1 MKKIVFSILFFSMI
15 FGYCVTF
22 EVDISNAEIPDGN
35 YIVLMNGS
43 WNGWNWG
50 YELTE
55 TDNSDIYTGTFCG
68 FNNGEYQYVHSIT
81 GDFDSWSGWG
91 LVGNPPLSSNC
102 DFNPNDSYQNY
113 GFTINNN
120 DIITQLNAW
129 NCCGVNECSN
139 WDGCNSGALKTNLS
153 YLYEDFSLKGFETVV
168 EP

>member
-68 FNNGEYQYVHSIT
+68 FNKPHPHLPNSTIRIAFKETTDKNTVITYLINAAKININLFEKLLPQFGEILPSEAAALQSI
-81 GDFDSWSGWG
+81 
-91 LVGNPPLSSNC
+91 P
-102 DFNPNDSYQNY
+102 
-113 GFTINNN
+113 I
-120 DIITQLNAW
+120 A
-129 NCCGVNECSN
+129 
-139 WDGCNSGALKTNLS
+139 
-153 YLYEDFSLKGFETVV
+153 
-168 EP
+168 